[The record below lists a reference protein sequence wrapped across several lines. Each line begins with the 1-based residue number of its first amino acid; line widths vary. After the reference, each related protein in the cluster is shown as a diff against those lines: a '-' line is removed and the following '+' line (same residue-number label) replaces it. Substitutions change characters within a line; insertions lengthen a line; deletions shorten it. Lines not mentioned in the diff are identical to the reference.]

1 MTHQK
6 EKERDNFLKLVSL
19 LSRKKEMF
27 LAIVSILVLKGAKE
41 SVDWFEDV
49 SADAAGESEEP

>member
-1 MTHQK
+1 MTHHHP
-6 EKERDNFLKLVSL
+6 
-19 LSRKKEMF
+19 RKKDKEML

-49 SADAAGESEEP
+49 STDAAGESEEP

>member
-6 EKERDNFLKLVSL
+6 EKE
-19 LSRKKEMF
+19 KETKRML

-41 SVDWFEDV
+41 SVDWLEDV

>member
-1 MTHQK
+1 MAMTHQK
-6 EKERDNFLKLVSL
+6 EKE
-19 LSRKKEMF
+19 KERML

-41 SVDWFEDV
+41 SVDWLEDV